1 MKKLIGI
8 ALVIAALAYAI
19 NLLFDAG
26 VFYSVQDIHVQQC
39 RKVTGVSGAEDIVPL
54 QDGGALISSLNRHGN
69 TPGALYYLQLG
80 QTPLLLPG
88 DYPTEFFPH
97 GIDVWQEEGNT
108 WVYVVNHRYQG
119 DRIDVFRFDRAAMR
133 LVYQPALSRSVGKN
147 INDISVIDKTR
158 WLLTRDHAYSGLL
171 GRIEDYL
178 RLPLSHVLLI
188 DDSGVH
194 TLLDG
199 LHFANGIYYDRQ
211 RKRLYVAETTS
222 GAVSSWAWQQGGAA
236 PTLLSRI
243 TGLHGVDNIMP
254 DEKGDELLVA
264 AHPQLLKLAA
274 YQKDAKARSPSLVWQ
289 LAIAPNGEAEH
300 AQVIHQSHGQM
311 LAAISVAAPLAG
323 QVVMGSVFDD
333 GLLMCGGN

>member
-1 MKKLIGI
+1 MKKLMGI
-8 ALVIAALAYAI
+8 ALVIAALAYTI

-26 VFYSVQDIHVQQC
+26 VFYRVQDIHMQQC
-39 RKVTGVSGAEDIVPL
+39 RKIEGVNGAEDIVPL
-54 QDGGALISSLNRHGN
+54 QDGGVLISSLNRHGN
-69 TPGALYYLQLG
+69 ASGALYYLQPG
-80 QTPLLLPG
+80 QAPLLLPG
-88 DYPTEFFPH
+88 DYPAEFFPH
-97 GIDVWQEEGNT
+97 GIDVWQQEGNT
-108 WVYVVNHRYQG
+108 WVYVVNHRHQE
-119 DRIDVFRFDRAAMR
+119 DRIDVFRFERAAMR
-133 LVYQPALSRSVGKN
+133 LIYQPALSRSVGKN

-178 RLPLSHVLLI
+178 RLPLARVLLI

-211 RKRLYVAETTS
+211 RERLYVAETTS
-222 GAVSSWAWQQGGAA
+222 GAVSSWAWQPGGTA
-236 PTLLSRI
+236 PMLLSRA

-254 DEKGDELLVA
+254 DEKGDRLLVA

-274 YQKDAKARSPSLVWQ
+274 YQKDAQVRSPSLVWQ
-289 LAIAPNGEAEH
+289 LAIASNGEAER

-311 LAAISVAAPLAG
+311 LAAISVAAPLAD
-323 QVVMGSVFDD
+323 QVVMGSVFDN
-333 GLLMCGGN
+333 GLLMCRGN